1 MNKILIVEENFRLAE
16 RLCRLFSDTWMLA
29 QSCATLEAAAALI
42 EAEAYQLIIVDTD
55 LPDKNGHD
63 IVYELGLGQRN
74 TPRPPVILIMPGSKT
89 SELSNLNGQGIA
101 DHITKPFNMA
111 VLKAK
116 FIRKS

>member
-74 TPRPPVILIMPGSKT
+74 TPQAAGDTYHARQQDLGAVESKR
-89 SELSNLNGQGIA
+89 SGDCGPHHE
-101 DHITKPFNMA
+101 A
-111 VLKAK
+111 V
-116 FIRKS
+116 